1 MMRDRR
7 REDVPV
13 LVERRGGRDRR
24 SSFVRRSSIE
34 RRVIAA

>member
-13 LVERRGGRDRR
+13 LVERRSGRERR
-24 SSFVRRSSIE
+24 SNFVRRSSVE
-34 RRVIAA
+34 RRAVAA